1 MQNSTVNTAIIIDN
15 LATQGYAIVE
25 DFLPTYVIA
34 QLADEAKARDAHGAL
49 QPAKTGLAGQLA
61 NAEIRGD
68 SIAWLSEQD
77 DFMPI
82 KLYFSQMHAL
92 KNAFNEALF
101 LNLASLETH
110 FAIYQIGAKYGK
122 HLDQFNAGRGLQV
135 RQISSILYLN
145 QHWQAADGGELRM
158 YLHEDNLSS
167 ENLPDNNLPDDTLPI
182 EKYLDIAPIGG
193 RLVLF
198 KSSEFWHEVMPT
210 TRERISLTGW
220 FRARELR

>member
-1 MQNSTVNTAIIIDN
+1 MQNSTVNIAIIIDN

-25 DFLPTYVIA
+25 DFLPIYVVA
-34 QLADEAKARDAHGAL
+34 QLAIEANTRDAQGAL
-49 QPAKTGLAGQLA
+49 QPAKTGLTGQLA

-82 KLYFSQMHAL
+82 KHYFSQMHAL

-110 FAIYQIGAKYGK
+110 FAIYNIGAKYGK
-122 HLDQFNAGRGLQV
+122 HLDQFNAGHGVQV

-145 QHWQAADGGELRM
+145 QNWQAADGGELRM

-167 ENLPDNNLPDDTLPI
+167 ENLPDNNLSDDSLPI
-182 EKYLDIAPIGG
+182 EKYFDIAPIGG

-198 KSSEFWHEVMPT
+198 KSSEFWHEVLPT
-210 TRERISLTGW
+210 TRERMSITGW
-220 FRARELR
+220 LRTREMC

>member
-1 MQNSTVNTAIIIDN
+1 MQNSTVNIAIIIDN

-25 DFLPTYVIA
+25 DFLPIYVVA
-34 QLADEAKARDAHGAL
+34 QLAIEANTRDAQGAL
-49 QPAKTGLAGQLA
+49 QPAKTGLTGQLA

-82 KLYFSQMHAL
+82 KHYFSQMHAL

-110 FAIYQIGAKYGK
+110 FAIYNIGAKYGK
-122 HLDQFNAGRGLQV
+122 HLDQFNAGLGVQA

-145 QHWQAADGGELRM
+145 QHWQATDGGELRL
-158 YLHEDNLSS
+158 YLSN
-167 ENLPDNNLPDDTLPI
+167 ENLPDDNLPNDNLHR

-198 KSSEFWHEVMPT
+198 KSSEFWHEVLAA

-220 FRARELR
+220 FRTRELR